1 MKSDTFPTLQ
11 AKHHRRVIIHHFSPK
26 KKAQAFQ
33 TCLYIC
39 SLNPPQVCTWPCTS
53 APCCLA
59 VSAWSMPASRDE
71 IGKVGYGKL
80 EMIEWILG
88 FLHHLLT
95 NPVFFSTIW
104 RFQTQHRTIFL
115 LQLPKSGN
123 QNQLKTQRNF
133 PPTCAAGGI
142 GCGKIGPS
150 TLAYVFGDPASGNH
164 PLNGYVSQGAI

>member
-11 AKHHRRVIIHHFSPK
+11 AKHRRVIIHHFSPK
-26 KKAQAFQ
+26 KKAHASQ

-59 VSAWSMPASRDE
+59 VSAWSMPASPDE
-71 IGKVGYGKL
+71 IRKVGYGKL

-95 NPVFFSTIW
+95 NPPFFLHHLTISDI
-104 RFQTQHRTIFL
+104 TSNHIFVTTSKVWKPTKTRGTSPPPVL
-115 LQLPKSGN
+115 LVG
-123 QNQLKTQRNF
+123 
-133 PPTCAAGGI
+133 
-142 GCGKIGPS
+142 
-150 TLAYVFGDPASGNH
+150 
-164 PLNGYVSQGAI
+164 